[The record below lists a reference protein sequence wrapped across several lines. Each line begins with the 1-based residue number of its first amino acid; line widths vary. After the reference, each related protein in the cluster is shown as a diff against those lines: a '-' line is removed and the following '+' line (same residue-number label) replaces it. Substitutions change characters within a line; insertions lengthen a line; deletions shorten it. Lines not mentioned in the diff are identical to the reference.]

1 MLLQALRFHAFR
13 TLPFGVVAV
22 LLAACNVTSD
32 GSTGDPQSDP
42 DSDVLGDG
50 ARVAEVVGPATWFS
64 ESNMTS
70 QGCAT
75 PRDRQVR
82 ITGQTIVAVD
92 RYDETGDGALG
103 NIYVQDVATA
113 GEAPVPFSG
122 LTVFSPSF
130 TPPDLRVFEGD
141 VVDTFGNLIEFLG
154 PTSPFGGCR
163 TLPEIGGAMS
173 LRFDAAPAEPAT
185 IVTAGTDPTRFDPIK
200 GYPNARQWIGMLV
213 RIEGV
218 TLTENGV
225 DDGKGRY
232 TAGFDIGGGI
242 TGDDIVKISNELFD
256 MKGLGPTLTQG
267 AQFKAVT
274 GVFTYFYGFKIAP
287 RSAEDFEL

>member
-1 MLLQALRFHAFR
+1 MLLHALRFRSPPLAFA
-13 TLPFGVVAV
+13 LVGLIVG
-22 LLAACNVTSD
+22 CNVTGD
-32 GSTGDPQSDP
+32 GSTGDPPSEP
-42 DSDVLGDG
+42 DSDVLGNG
-50 ARVAEVVGPATWFS
+50 SRVSEVVGPATWFS

-70 QGCAT
+70 QGCAV
-75 PRDRQVR
+75 PSDRQVR
-82 ITGQTIVAVD
+82 LTGQTIVAVD

-103 NIYVQDVATA
+103 NIYVQDVATP
-113 GEAPVPFSG
+113 GDPPVPFSG

-173 LRFDAAPAEPAT
+173 LRFDAAPAEPVT
-185 IVTAGTDPTRFDPIK
+185 IVTAGTDPARWDPIK
-200 GYPNARQWIGMLV
+200 TYPNARQWLGMLV
-213 RIEGV
+213 RVEGV
-218 TLTENGV
+218 TVTAAGAN
-225 DDGKGRY
+225 DGNGRY
-232 TAGFDIGGGI
+232 TAPFDIGGGI
-242 TGDDIVKISNELFD
+242 SGDDIVKLSNELFD
-256 MKGLGPTLTQG
+256 MEGLGPPLTQG